1 MANSKDA
8 TGAVTAIPTP
18 LQTVADL
25 QAGYDR
31 TEQIG
36 GLLKITSAQ
45 RASLTASQTRIGWL
59 IVETDTGRVYL
70 RTADYPQGKLMYGRV
85 TGQFGADG
93 NAVIDSST
101 LELGADGWVDL
112 EATPRRQGST
122 DYSTSL
128 ILGVVPQ
135 GFRPSED
142 KITGDVVTFGLGTPN
157 AATISASTGIVRLV
171 KPAPAGDISAR
182 LTARW
187 KL

>member
-1 MANSKDA
+1 MGYTEAADGSLTISDDA
-8 TGAVTAIPTP
+8 SNPADD
-18 LQTVADL
+18 LQKIADL
-25 QAGYDR
+25 AMKV
-31 TEQIG
+31 G
-36 GLLKITSAQ
+36 GGIRVTSTQ
-45 RASLTASQTRIGWL
+45 RQNLTAAQTKLGWF

-70 RTADYPQGKLMYGRV
+70 RTSDYPQGKLMYGRIA
-85 TGQFGADG
+85 GQFGADG

>member
-1 MANSKDA
+1 MGNSKDA
-8 TGAVTAIPTP
+8 TGALTATPTP
-18 LQTVADL
+18 TQTVADL

-31 TEQIG
+31 IEQIG
-36 GLLKITSAQ
+36 GLLRITSAQ
-45 RASLTASQTRIGWL
+45 RQNLTASQTKIGWL

-70 RTADYPQGKLMYGRV
+70 RTADAPQGKLVHGRIV
-85 TGQFGADG
+85 GQFGADG
-93 NAVIDSST
+93 NAVLDSST

-112 EATPRRQGST
+112 EATPRRQGAT

-135 GFRPSED
+135 AFRPAED
-142 KITGDVVTFGLGTPN
+142 KITGDVVTFGNGTGN
-157 AATISASTGIVRLV
+157 WATISASTGIVRLV

-182 LTARW
+182 LKGRW

>member
-1 MANSKDA
+1 MGNTKDA
-8 TGAVTAIPTP
+8 TGAVSATPTP
-18 LQTVADL
+18 TQTVADL

-31 TEQIG
+31 IEAIG
-36 GLLKITSAQ
+36 GLLKVTSQARQ
-45 RASLTASQTRIGWL
+45 NLTASQTKVGWL
-59 IVETDTGRVYL
+59 IVEIDTGRIYE
-70 RTADYPQGKLMYGRV
+70 RTSDAPQGKLVYGRV
-85 TGQFGADG
+85 VGQFGADG

-128 ILGVVPQ
+128 ILGVVPE
-135 GFRPSED
+135 GFRPPEN
-142 KITGDVVTFGLGTPN
+142 KVTGDVVTFGLGTGN
-157 AATISASTGIVRLV
+157 HATITAADGIVRLV

-182 LTARW
+182 IRARW